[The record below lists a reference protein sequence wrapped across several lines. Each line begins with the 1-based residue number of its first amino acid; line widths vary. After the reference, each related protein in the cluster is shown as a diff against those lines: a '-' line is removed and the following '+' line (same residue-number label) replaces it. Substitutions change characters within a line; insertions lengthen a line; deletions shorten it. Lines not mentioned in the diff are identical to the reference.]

1 MELTWDESWGWRERE
16 WRGEGGGRKG
26 RGGRGGERRGEE
38 RGEGEERGGTM
49 AHLAVS
55 VLTCVRGASLI
66 SDVGVV

>member
-1 MELTWDESWGWRERE
+1 MERERVE
-16 WRGEGGGRKG
+16 R
-26 RGGRGGERRGEE
+26 RGGREEGEGREGRGEE